1 MRRVG
6 VSCSQTRARAGMA
19 LHQVHRPSRDDWNR
33 FVTAQPGATIYQ
45 SYEWGDIRRS
55 HGWEPHYIALA
66 HEGEWV
72 AAALVLAKQLPAG
85 LGTMLYSPR
94 GPIMTAWMD
103 AAPALL
109 EAVALLARQCGAMF
123 WRIEPPVAHDDLSVA
138 DCVVQAG
145 FVPVEQE
152 WSYWNRP
159 KYEMKLNIAS
169 GEAAVFAG
177 LGTKIRTKVRH
188 ASKRGVLI
196 EEGYT
201 EQDMENFYRLLKN
214 TGEKKRIPVRGL
226 DYFHSLYRTFIKS
239 GMARL
244 VLARKDGTPVAG
256 GMTVR
261 YGTTATL
268 LYLSNDYSMQRAG
281 WAVQWEMLRWA
292 MTQGCTTY
300 DFGGTGT
307 GYPPQETDK
316 GYGVYQFKHS
326 FGAQIV
332 RWYGCADYVFR
343 PLSYRAFRL
352 IERQLPYGERLF
364 IEWPKQLLHRWRS
377 HATQARPSS
386 ASAPE
391 HKASED

>member
-1 MRRVG
+1 MRG
-6 VSCSQTRARAGMA
+6 LRAGSSQA
-19 LHQVHRPSRDDWNR
+19 CATEGAAVYRVDRPSGDDWNR
-33 FVTAQPGATIYQ
+33 FVAAQPGATIYQ
-45 SYEWGDIRRS
+45 SYEWGEIRRS

-66 HEGEWV
+66 RDGEWIG
-72 AAALVLAKQLPAG
+72 AALVLTKRLPGA
-85 LGTMLYSPR
+85 LGTILYSPR
-94 GPIMTAWMD
+94 GPVMTEWD
-103 AAPALL
+103 AAVPALV
-109 EAVALLARQCGAMF
+109 EAVSLLARQRGAIF
-123 WRIEPPVAHDDLSVA
+123 WRIEPPVQDDDLSVT
-138 DCVVQAG
+138 DYVMQAG
-145 FVPVEQE
+145 FVPVNQE

-159 KYEMKLNIAS
+159 KYEMKLNTAP
-169 GEAAVFAG
+169 GEAAVFSG

-188 ASKRGVLI
+188 ASKRGVVV
-196 EEGYT
+196 EEGCT
-201 EQDMENFYRLLKN
+201 EQDMESFYRLLKN

-244 VLARKDGTPVAG
+244 VLARKDGIPVAG

-326 FGAQIV
+326 FGAHIV
-332 RWYGCADYVFR
+332 KWYGCADYVFR
-343 PLSYRAFRL
+343 PISYRAFRL
-352 IERQLPYGERLF
+352 IEQRLPYGERLL
-364 IEWPKQLLHRWRS
+364 IEWPKQILHRWRS
-377 HATQARPSS
+377 RATQARPSS
-386 ASAPE
+386 TAQG